1 MLRLMP
7 KVRQTAAFVAV
18 QRRAHGAELLG
29 IVRRRAPA
37 AASVRRRKPGLHPL
51 LSPLPATRQTADVAQ
66 LSVLLGK
73 LPGPLQ
79 LCPLI
84 CQIRAFRSFWPYAI
98 ERWTWA
104 MESGEWPSYDV
115 APEWIDPPGW
125 AMREWEG
132 LMLARSTS
140 PRLRWNDEGAQRF
153 IDARQFGG

>member
-84 CQIRAFRSFWPYAI
+84 CQIRAFRSFWP
-98 ERWTWA
+98 
-104 MESGEWPSYDV
+104 
-115 APEWIDPPGW
+115 
-125 AMREWEG
+125 
-132 LMLARSTS
+132 
-140 PRLRWNDEGAQRF
+140 N
-153 IDARQFGG
+153 

>member
-1 MLRLMP
+1 MAHQFALIVWRIEQLRDLGVGQLLSSRHSCLLDHECGRP
-7 KVRQTAAFVAV
+7 SDPGQGVEQRAAFDAEGATDRSLRSAAV

-84 CQIRAFRSFWPYAI
+84 CQIRAFRSFWPCHCNK
-98 ERWTWA
+98 
-104 MESGEWPSYDV
+104 V
-115 APEWIDPPGW
+115 ARGSDT
-125 AMREWEG
+125 R
-132 LMLARSTS
+132 
-140 PRLRWNDEGAQRF
+140 
-153 IDARQFGG
+153 